1 MARLVLNRRTGE
13 SLRIGYAARV
23 TVRDR
28 RGACI
33 LIAVAAPLAL
43 PVADEDETLRPTAI
57 TRDGARYLLW
67 LLAGESLRI
76 GEATLVVGDAPG
88 TKRKPRGGQRQV
100 RIAVTAPC
108 GVRVSREEIARIER
122 EANPGRIAEAHG
134 YLAEDAA

>member
-13 SLRIGYAARV
+13 SLRIGDAARV

-57 TRDGARYLLW
+57 TRDGAHYLFW
-67 LLAGESLRI
+67 LLAGESLWI
-76 GEATLVVGDAPG
+76 GEATLVVGNAPG

-100 RIAVTAPC
+100 RIAVTAPS
-108 GVRVSREEIARIER
+108 GWVIRREEIACADPDTNPRRITDTQ
-122 EANPGRIAEAHG
+122 G
-134 YLAEDAA
+134 YVVEDAA